1 MSLPRREPPDL
12 ADLADPD
19 VRDEV
24 AARLGAVLAGRPVVL
39 GPGVLAAYTRTIRW
53 LGVLGCPVL
62 VVATAR
68 GAGPLPRP
76 EEYDAVHVAPPP
88 TASITDEFRILD
100 RMTRSLPPD
109 TVAAIEAFDPDRHGV
124 WWCGPFVTSDEPIL
138 GRPVLGGRPRAF
150 LALEDKLLAEEVWA
164 AAGVAAAAYRVVP
177 VEASALAAASE
188 ELATPQGVVWSG
200 DARDGFNGG
209 GNYVR
214 WVRDADDR
222 ARAGAFFLPRCDRVR
237 VMPFLE
243 GVPCSVHGLVMP
255 DGTAVLRPVEIATL
269 RDEEHRRFVYGGLS
283 SWWDPAPADRE
294 EMRGVARR
302 VGEHLRA
309 AYSYRGAF
317 GVDGVLT
324 ADGFRPTE
332 LNTRMPAGLTTVG
345 SVDLRLLSLLLVDL
359 LAGVD
364 TGLSVAEVETLLPV
378 LDEHR
383 EGHPLAVADGAPAA
397 GPDEYDVAVSTG
409 ADGRL
414 RMDRAAGSTGD
425 RLVLADIPAG
435 VFAKVD
441 PCGSLG
447 PGDRL
452 APLNVALMDL
462 LDREHGTAFGP
473 LTAAPD
479 VRAG

>member
-1 MSLPRREPPDL
+1 MNLPRV
-12 ADLADPD
+12 DLADPD
-19 VRDEV
+19 LLDEL
-24 AARLGAVLAGRPVVL
+24 AARLGAVLAGRPVVV
-39 GPGVLAAYTRTIRW
+39 GPGVLAAYTRAIRW
-53 LGVLGCPVL
+53 LGALGCPVL

-76 EEYDAVHVAPPP
+76 EEYDVVHVAPPP
-88 TASITDEFRILD
+88 TASITDEYRILD

-109 TVAAIEAFDPDRHGV
+109 AVAAIEAFDPERQGV

-150 LALEDKLLAEEVWA
+150 LDLEDKLLAEEVWA
-164 AAGVAAAAYRVVP
+164 AAGIPAAPHRVVP
-177 VEASALAAASE
+177 VEASALATASE
-188 ELATPQGVVWSG
+188 ELAAPQGVVWSG
-200 DARDGFNGG
+200 DARAGVNGG

-214 WVRDADDR
+214 WGRDAVDR
-222 ARAGAFFLPRCDRVR
+222 ARAAGFFLPRCDRVR
-237 VMPFLE
+237 VMPFLD
-243 GVPCSVHGLVMP
+243 GVPCSVHGFVMP

-269 RDEEHRRFVYGGLS
+269 RDEEHGRLVYGGLS

-302 VGEHLRA
+302 VGEQLRA

-332 LNTRMPAGLTTVG
+332 LNTRMPAGLTMVAG
-345 SVDLRLLSLLLVDL
+345 IDLRLVSLLQVDL

-364 TGLSVAEVETLLPV
+364 TGLTVADVEALLPL
-378 LDEHR
+378 LDELR
-383 EGHPLAVADGAPAA
+383 EGHPLAVADGVPVADPE
-397 GPDEYDVAVSTG
+397 EYDVVVTTG

-414 RMDRAAGSTGD
+414 RMDRAAGPTGD

-435 VFAKVD
+435 IFAKVD

-452 APLNVALMDL
+452 AQLNVALMDL
-462 LDREHGTAFGP
+462 LDREHGARFGR

-479 VRAG
+479 VRGG